1 MPRIILTAAILACA
15 LSAQAPAPDAS
26 GIDRRNAD
34 LRHTDFHFTMPR
46 YAALPDWEAH
56 KAHLKR
62 QILVAA
68 GLSPLPEK
76 TPLNPVISGRIERGG
91 YSIEKVA
98 LETLPGYYLGGNL
111 YRPLHPKGKVPAIL
125 TPHGHWSYGRLENSE
140 SYSGPALGINLARQ
154 GYVAFAY
161 DMVGYNDTL
170 QTEHRFTSPT
180 YQLWSFTP
188 LGLQLW
194 NSMRALDFV
203 ESLPEVDSRRLAVT
217 GASGGGTQTFLL
229 AAVDDRVHAT
239 APVNMVSFLMQGGC
253 VCENAPGLR
262 IGTSNVEIAA
272 MMAPRPMLL
281 VSATGDWTR
290 NVPREEYPA
299 IRSIYRLYG
308 KPGNLTVMQFQA
320 EHNFNKQSRE
330 AVYGFL
336 AGLADQPV
344 SGPVPEHPVE
354 APPLLDMLVWEG
366 RSLPPNALTQPQLFE
381 QWKISGRKRIAALDR
396 AARRELMLDIFHAE
410 WPPEVRSDVLGQR
423 RVLSRP
429 GHGDRIP
436 AIWLPGKGAPTLVV
450 HPEGAAAARRDPR
463 VAELIRAA
471 KPVLLIDVFQTGAA
485 VAPRDLSKLFISTF
499 NPSDDAYRVQD
510 ILTALRF
517 LDAQHAG
524 PPALLAIGK
533 AGAWARY
540 AKAMAPIDVTLTAD
554 ADSCPSSDEDFVKNL
569 FVPGVQLVAEPC
581 SGRTGQ
587 YAEAVR

>member
-1 MPRIILTAAILACA
+1 MKKWFVLWAVAGWA
-15 LSAQAPAPDAS
+15 LYAQAPANDAP

-46 YAALPDWEAH
+46 YASLPEWEAH

-76 TPLNPVISGRIERGG
+76 TPLNPVISGRIERGD

-170 QTEHRFTSPT
+170 QTEHRFTSPA

-203 ESLPEVDSRRLAVT
+203 ESLPGVDRQRLAVT

-229 AAVDDRVHAT
+229 AAVDDRVYAA

-299 IRSIYRLYG
+299 IRSIYQLYG
-308 KPGNLTVMQFQA
+308 KPGNLTVVQFQA
-320 EHNFNKQSRE
+320 EHNFNKNSRE

-336 AGLADQPV
+336 ARSEPV
-344 SGPVPEHPVE
+344 AERSVE
-354 APPLLDMLVWEG
+354 APPLLDMLVWQG
-366 RSLPPNALTQPQLFE
+366 RSLPPNALTQTQLFE
-381 QWKISGRKRIAALDR
+381 QWKIAGRKRIAALDPAALR
-396 AARRELMLDIFHAE
+396 ALMLDVFHAE
-410 WPPEVRSDVLGQR
+410 WPPDVQSQGEALT
-423 RVLSRP
+423 RP

-463 VAELIRAA
+463 VAELIRAG

-485 VAPRDLSKLFISTF
+485 VAPRDLNKLFISTF
-499 NPSDDAYRVQD
+499 SPSDDAYRAQD

-524 PPALLAIGK
+524 SPALLAIGK
-533 AGAWARY
+533 AGTWARY

-554 ADSCPSSDEDFVKNL
+554 AGSCPLSDEDFVKNL
-569 FVPGVQLVAEPC
+569 FVPGLQLVAQPC
-581 SGRTGQ
+581 PG
-587 YAEAVR
+587 E

>member
-1 MPRIILTAAILACA
+1 M
-15 LSAQAPAPDAS
+15 
-26 GIDRRNAD
+26 DRRNAD

-46 YAALPDWEAH
+46 YASLPAWEAH

-68 GLSPLPEK
+68 GLAPLPEK
-76 TPLNPVISGRIERGG
+76 TSLNPVISGRIERGD

-98 LETLPGYYLGGNL
+98 LETMPGYYLGGNL

-194 NSMRALDFV
+194 NSIRALDFV
-203 ESLPEVDSRRLAVT
+203 ESLPEVDSQRLAVT
-217 GASGGGTQTFLL
+217 GASGGGTQSFLL
-229 AAVDDRVHAT
+229 AAVDDRVSAA

-262 IGTSNVEIAA
+262 VGTSNVEIAA
-272 MMAPRPMLL
+272 MIAPKPMLL

-290 NVPREEYPA
+290 NVPTEEYPA
-299 IRSIYRLYG
+299 IRSIYQLYG
-308 KPGNLTVMQFQA
+308 KPGNLTVVQFQA

-330 AVYGFL
+330 AVYGFMS
-336 AGLADQPV
+336 GLTPQPA
-344 SGPVPEHPVE
+344 SGPIEERPVE
-354 APPLLDMLVWEG
+354 APPLLDMLVWQG
-366 RSLPPNALTQPQLFE
+366 HSLPFNALTQAQLFE
-381 QWKISGRKRIAALDR
+381 QWKIDGRKRVAALDP
-396 AARRELMLDIFHAE
+396 AERRELMLDTFHAE
-410 WPPEVRSDVLGQR
+410 WPQGVQRQGDVLT
-423 RVLSRP
+423 RP

-436 AIWLPGKGAPTLVV
+436 ATWLPGKGAPTLVV
-450 HPEGAAAARRDPR
+450 HPEGATAARRDPR
-463 VAELIRAA
+463 FAELIRAG
-471 KPVLLIDVFQTGAA
+471 KPVLLIDVFQTGVA
-485 VAPRDLSKLFISTF
+485 VAPRDLNKLFISTF
-499 NPSDDAYRVQD
+499 SPSDDAYRVQD

-524 PPALLAIGK
+524 SPTLLAIGK

-540 AKAMAPIDVTLTAD
+540 AKAMAPINVALMAD
-554 ADSCPSSDEDFVKNL
+554 TGSCPSSDEDFVKNL
-569 FVPGVQLVAEPC
+569 FVPGVRLVAQPC
-581 SGRTGQ
+581 SG
-587 YAEAVR
+587 E